1 MNSED
6 STPEAWPDFA
16 FNYTHSV
23 QFASTNETYA
33 NENDDA
39 VTVIYITV
47 AIIYFLLM
55 QVAYLIYQNL
65 YTWSAVMQA
74 KHLKMLRDREYVLL
88 RAYKREMQFSR
99 LMQEIA
105 EDEEQPE
112 EATTE

>member
-23 QFASTNETYA
+23 
-33 NENDDA
+33 
-39 VTVIYITV
+39 
-47 AIIYFLLM
+47 